1 MVENPVAGGLLL
13 QSDPDIKSA
22 IDRGTVLMKGI
33 LNNSVLNSTLG
44 EYIETRSRSVEAVKS
59 SEFKAALLTLL
70 FRSQGK
76 LSTPEEPDDP
86 SW

>member
-1 MVENPVAGGLLL
+1 MVEILTTRDLLL
-13 QSDPDIKSA
+13 ESDPDIKSA
-22 IDRGTVLMKGI
+22 LDRGTVLMRGI
-33 LNNSVLNSTLG
+33 LDNSVLNSTLG

-59 SEFKAALLTLL
+59 PEFKAALLTLL

-76 LSTPEEPDDP
+76 LLTPKEPPDP